1 MGKTAF
7 LFPGQG
13 VQCFGMGK
21 DFYEN
26 FEIAKQVYDLAG
38 EASGLDVAKICFEEN
53 ELLNITEYTQIALLA
68 TEVAILKVLQGKG
81 VKADLSAG
89 LSLGEYG
96 ALAAGEV
103 MDLKDL
109 FYLIRKRGLY
119 MQEAYPQGG
128 GMTAVLGLDVDAVE
142 EVLKTCDGIVS
153 VANDNCPGQIVITG
167 EKTSVDQAAALL
179 SEKGAKKCVPLV
191 VSGPFHS
198 KLLEG
203 AGEKLAQEMKNVSFK
218 DPVIPY
224 VCNLEASLVDSKERI
239 PYLLEKQVSG
249 KVRFRESLQYLCENG
264 VDRFIEIGPG
274 KSLAGFLKRIN
285 RDVEIINISTVSDLE
300 KL

>member
-1 MGKTAF
+1 
-7 LFPGQG
+7 
-13 VQCFGMGK
+13 
-21 DFYEN
+21 
-26 FEIAKQVYDLAG
+26 
-38 EASGLDVAKICFEEN
+38 
-53 ELLNITEYTQIALLA
+53 
-68 TEVAILKVLQGKG
+68 
-81 VKADLSAG
+81 
-89 LSLGEYG
+89 
-96 ALAAGEV
+96 
-103 MDLKDL
+103 
-109 FYLIRKRGLY
+109 

-179 SEKGAKKCVPLV
+179 TEKGAKKCVPLV

-203 AGEKLAQEMKNVSFK
+203 AGEKLAEEMKNVSFK